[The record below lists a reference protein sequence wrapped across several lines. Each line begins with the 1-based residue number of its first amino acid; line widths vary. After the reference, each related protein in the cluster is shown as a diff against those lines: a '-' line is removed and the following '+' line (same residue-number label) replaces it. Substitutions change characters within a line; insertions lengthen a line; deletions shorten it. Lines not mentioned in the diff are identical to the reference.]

1 MELRHKHLASKCDV
15 GARVMTVA
23 TGLAIPVST
32 ALASLCVVVA
42 MVLWLAGGNYQD
54 KFVAIRQN
62 HVVIVALSLF
72 FLYIIGTSYSSAS
85 FPGMLEAVVKSTKL
99 LMIAVWASL
108 FKEAVWRRRGLLA
121 FAVGM
126 VLTLIL
132 SYLGALGL
140 AMPWRDLPQ
149 DGAFKSRIT
158 QNFLMALFAYGLAH
172 EAVRNKRIR
181 WPLIALIGLAVMN
194 MVFVVHGRTG
204 YVVLAGLISLFLYR
218 QLKWRGIVWS
228 VVVIAFLG
236 GIGYSLSREFRGRM
250 DAVVAHIRGLENEGG
265 GTSEWYRGEF
275 FKRSVGIIRQHPV
288 FGTGTGSFSRE
299 YAQSGGAAEI
309 EGAGNPHSE
318 YLNVTVQLG
327 VLGLGLLIYLFYT
340 QWRRSYEL
348 SADFGAYGQG
358 LVVGYGIGCL
368 FNSFLMDFTE
378 GHAFA
383 YFSGL
388 LFAEDRRASKRE
400 VE

>member
-1 MELRHKHLASKCDV
+1 
-15 GARVMTVA
+15 MTVA

-32 ALASLCVVVA
+32 SLTSLCVVVVA
-42 MVLWLAGGNYQD
+42 VLWLVRGNYQE
-54 KFVAIRQN
+54 KIVGILHNR
-62 HVVIVALSLF
+62 VVIVALSLF
-72 FLYIIGTSYSSAS
+72 LLYIIGTSYSSAS
-85 FPGMLEAVVKSTKL
+85 PPAMLEAVIKNTTL

-108 FKEAVWRRRGLLA
+108 FGEAGWRRRGLLA

-126 VLTLIL
+126 ILTLIL

-140 AMPWRDLPQ
+140 WMPWRDVPQ
-149 DGAFKSRIT
+149 WQSGAGAFKSRIT
-158 QNFLMALFAYGLAH
+158 QNFLMALFAYGLAE
-172 EAVRNKRIR
+172 EAVWNKRIR
-181 WPLIALIGLAVMN
+181 WSLIALIGLAVMN
-194 MVFVVHGRTG
+194 MLFVVHGRTG

-218 QLKWRGIVWS
+218 RLKWRGIVLS
-228 VVVIAFLG
+228 VVVVALLG
-236 GIGYSLSREFRGRM
+236 GIGYSLSREFRDRI
-250 DAVVAHIRGLENEGG
+250 DAVVTHIRGLENEGG
-265 GTSEWYRGEF
+265 RTGEWYRIEF
-275 FKRSVGIIRQHPV
+275 FKRSVAIIRQHPF
-288 FGTGTGSFSRE
+288 FGTGTGSFGHE
-299 YAQSGGAAEI
+299 FEQIGDAVKIG
-309 EGAGNPHSE
+309 GAGNPHSE

-348 SADFGAYGQG
+348 STDFGAYGQG
-358 LVVGYGIGCL
+358 LVIGYAIGCV

-388 LFAEDRRASKRE
+388 LFAEDRRARKRE